1 MIVLEKL
8 FNYLTLYPTVR
19 YAFIAILL
27 ISVSAALLGVSL
39 VLKRYSMIGDGLSH
53 VSFGAMAI
61 ATVLGLTTPIY
72 ITLPITVVS
81 AVLLLRMSASSK
93 IKGDSAIAM
102 ISSAAL
108 AFGYLILNLF
118 SDRVSDASADACA
131 TLFGS
136 GIIGIGMEDV
146 ILCTVLSLVVLIIFV
161 LFYNKIFA
169 VTFDE
174 DFATATGIHAGAY
187 NTVIAIITAVT
198 VVLAMNLLGA
208 LLASA
213 LIIFPALCA
222 MRLFKT
228 FKGVTV
234 CALIISVV
242 AAIAGMLISL
252 ILATAT
258 GPTVVAVDLV
268 IFIVSFI
275 IGSIKNKRN

>member
-1 MIVLEKL
+1 MC
-8 FNYLTLYPTVR
+8 TQQTVQ
-19 YAFIAILL
+19 
-27 ISVSAALLGVSL
+27 
-39 VLKRYSMIGDGLSH
+39 
-53 VSFGAMAI
+53 
-61 ATVLGLTTPIY
+61 TE
-72 ITLPITVVS
+72 
-81 AVLLLRMSASSK
+81 
-93 IKGDSAIAM
+93 
-102 ISSAAL
+102 
-108 AFGYLILNLF
+108 N
-118 SDRVSDASADACA
+118 
-131 TLFGS
+131 
-136 GIIGIGMEDV
+136 
-146 ILCTVLSLVVLIIFV
+146 
-161 LFYNKIFA
+161 
-169 VTFDE
+169 
-174 DFATATGIHAGAY
+174 
-187 NTVIAIITAVT
+187 TAVT

-242 AAIAGMLISL
+242 ASIAGMLISL